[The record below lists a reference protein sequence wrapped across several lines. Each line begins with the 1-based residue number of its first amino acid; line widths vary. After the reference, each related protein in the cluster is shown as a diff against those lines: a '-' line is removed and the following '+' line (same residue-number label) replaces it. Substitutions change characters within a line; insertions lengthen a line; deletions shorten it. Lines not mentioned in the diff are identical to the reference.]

1 MIETCQIGL
10 LGAGNMGSSL
20 AIGLARHGRI
30 PPSQLTVVDI
40 RADALEPLARLG
52 MRTSVEVE
60 DAARDQD
67 VVILAIKPQIAAEVL
82 ETLAP
87 HLRGDQLLVSIMAGV
102 STSSIEEWLGGDAPL
117 VRTMPQITARLGVAA
132 TAVCTGRHASK
143 RHAELARELFDAVG
157 TAVMVEES
165 QMDGVHRAFG
175 KRTGRYVYSIIEALS
190 EGGVRVGLS
199 REVATKLAIQTV
211 LGAASMALE
220 SGEQP
225 GTLRDQVTSPGGTT
239 FAGLQALERGGLSE
253 ALIGAVEAAAERSV
267 ELGRS

>member
-1 MIETCQIGL
+1 MIETCKIGF

-20 AIGLARHGRI
+20 AIGLVQHGRI
-30 PPSQLTVVDI
+30 PPSRLTVVDV

-52 MRTSVEVE
+52 LRTSVAVE
-60 DAARDQD
+60 DAARAQD
-67 VVILAIKPQIAAEVL
+67 VVVLAIKPQIAAEVL

-87 HLRGDQLLVSIMAGV
+87 HLRKDQLLVSIMAGV
-102 STSSIEEWLGGDAPL
+102 STSSIEEWLGSDAPV
-117 VRTMPQITARLGVAA
+117 VRTMPQITARLGLAA

-143 RHAELARELFDAVG
+143 RHAELAYQLFDAVG
-157 TAVMVEES
+157 TAVMVEEN
-165 QMDGVHRAFG
+165 QMDGV
-175 KRTGRYVYSIIEALS
+175 TGLSGSGPAYVYSIIEALS

-199 REVATKLAIQTV
+199 REVATKLAMQTV

-225 GTLRDQVTSPGGTT
+225 GRLRDQVTSPGGTT

-253 ALIGAVEAAAERSV
+253 ALIGAVEAAAKRSV
-267 ELGRS
+267 ELGKS

>member
-1 MIETCQIGL
+1 
-10 LGAGNMGSSL
+10 MGSSL

-165 QMDGVHRAFG
+165 QMDGV
-175 KRTGRYVYSIIEALS
+175 TGLSGSGPAYVYSIIEALS

-199 REVATKLAIQTV
+199 RQVATKLAIQTV

>member
-1 MIETCQIGL
+1 
-10 LGAGNMGSSL
+10 MGSSL

-165 QMDGVHRAFG
+165 QMDGV
-175 KRTGRYVYSIIEALS
+175 TGLSGSGPAYVYSIIEALS

>member
-165 QMDGVHRAFG
+165 QMDGV
-175 KRTGRYVYSIIEALS
+175 TGLSGSGPAYVYSIIEALS

-220 SGEQP
+220 SSEQP